1 MSYVALYRKFRPNNF
16 ADVKGQEHIVT
27 TLKNQIMSDRLG
39 HAYLFCGTRG
49 TGKTTV
55 AKLLAKAVNC
65 EHPVD
70 GNPCGECNCCKSIAA
85 GANMSVVEIDAA
97 SNNGVE
103 NVREI
108 IDEVAFPPAD
118 AKFRVYIID
127 EVHMMSTGAFNA
139 LLKTLEEPPSYCIFI
154 LATTDPQK
162 LPITILSRC
171 QRYDFKRITID
182 TIADRLEELTSIEN
196 VDIEPRA
203 IRYIAKA
210 ADGSMR
216 DALSLLDQC
225 IAFNYGVT
233 LTYDNVLN
241 VLGAVDTAVFS
252 RLFRAVITQNVVEC
266 MKVLEDAV
274 MSGRE
279 LTQFVGDFT
288 WYLRNILIAKTSEK
302 ADEILDISSENR
314 DNLMQEAEMIE
325 VAVLLRY
332 IRVISALSNE
342 IRYSP
347 QKRVQIEMALIK
359 LCRPQMETD
368 NESLLDRIRVLEEK
382 LEQGVMV
389 AAPAQGNAGRRD
401 MSEEAPVTK
410 VELPKALP
418 EDIKTIVQSWGK
430 IVSESEALI
439 KTHLKGAYPSIT
451 EDGKLK
457 IMLPTRIAKNHFET
471 ETNSEVLRNMF
482 SEYVGKEV
490 TYVLDFLDEE
500 GEKRALNPN
509 LCDIPGIQFE
519 IVTEGTDDDKDFN

>member
-16 ADVKGQEHIVT
+16 ADVKGQDHIVT
-27 TLKNQIMSDRLG
+27 TLKNQITSDRLG

-55 AKLLAKAVNC
+55 AKILAKAVNC
-65 EHPVD
+65 ENPVD

-85 GANMSVVEIDAA
+85 GANMSVVEMDAA
-97 SNNGVE
+97 SNNSVDD
-103 NVREI
+103 VREI
-108 IDEVAFPPAD
+108 IDTVSFPPAD
-118 AKFRVYIID
+118 AKYRVYIVD
-127 EVHMMSTGAFNA
+127 EVHMMTNNACNA

-171 QRYDFKRITID
+171 QRYDFRRISID
-182 TIADRLEELTSIEN
+182 TIADRLEELTSIEDVN
-196 VDIEPRA
+196 IEPRA

-241 VLGAVDTAVFS
+241 VLGAVDTSVFS
-252 RLFRAVITQNVVEC
+252 RLFRAIIKQQVVEC
-266 MKVLEDAV
+266 MQVLEDAV

-279 LTQFVGDFT
+279 LTQFVYDFT

-302 ADEILDISSENR
+302 ADEILDISTEAKASLMEESE
-314 DNLMQEAEMIE
+314 MVESS
-325 VAVLLRY
+325 VLLRY
-332 IRVISALSNE
+332 IRVMSALSNE

-382 LEQGVMV
+382 LEQGIPMIPSDGYQV
-389 AAPAQGNAGRRD
+389 RT
-401 MSEEAPVTK
+401 SVTNEQPIKK

-418 EDIKTIVQSWGK
+418 EDIEIIVRNWGK
-430 IVSESEALI
+430 LVNDAEALI

-457 IMLPTRIAKNHFET
+457 IMLPNKIAKEHFET
-471 ETNSEVLRNMF
+471 ETNSQMIQNAL
-482 SEYVGKEV
+482 SEYVEKDV
-490 TYVLDFLDEE
+490 VYVLDYIGEE
-500 GEKRALNPN
+500 EEKRAMNPN
-509 LCDIPGIQFE
+509 LCDIPGISME
-519 IVTEGTDDDKDFN
+519 IVTEAGSGDSEFN